1 MTNDRETAA
10 KIIDEHYESGRNFMY
25 AAIVAALEA
34 ARDTA
39 FVAGYAAGLDHLR
52 EAVALRGIIDCTG
65 EVPCVRR
72 VLGVL
77 PVTADGCVVQVDEYV
92 YHPEGKHSLRVAR
105 YDESYGDHNEDPLPD
120 DCEFCAVRSYYEHD
134 TGYSEFEMYDVR
146 RCYSTPEA
154 AKAAME
160 GGKA

>member
-52 EAVALRGIIDCTG
+52 YAIESRGIIDCTG

-77 PVTADGCVVQVDEYV
+77 PVTADGFVIGENATVWMEDFNWQTMGRRRFYEY
-92 YHPEGKHSLRVAR
+92 HSGDLRTHRDSWSTESAAR
-105 YDESYGDHNEDPLPD
+105 
-120 DCEFCAVRSYYEHD
+120 
-134 TGYSEFEMYDVR
+134 
-146 RCYSTPEA
+146 
-154 AKAAME
+154 AAME
-160 GGKA
+160 GGQ